1 MEFLGIGPLEIA
13 LIALIAF
20 IILGP
25 DRLPGVMRQLGTW
38 IRQLRELA
46 INLTRDYN
54 TDIQQLTG
62 EITAL
67 QEEIRSIQRDLGQV
81 AGSFLTPSP
90 AATRMPKPSEMLK
103 STAPVAN
110 NPAPTEPAQ
119 AEEPAAPQES
129 DEPYSI

>member
-20 IILGP
+20 IVLGP
-25 DRLPGVMRQLGTW
+25 DRIPGVMRQLGTW
-38 IRQLRELA
+38 VRQLREMA
-46 INLTRDYN
+46 FNLTRDYN

-81 AGSFLTPSP
+81 AGSFLTPP
-90 AATRMPKPSEMLK
+90 PTATRMSKPGDLIKPVEPAAHES
-103 STAPVAN
+103 APAK
-110 NPAPTEPAQ
+110 PAQ
-119 AEEPAAPQES
+119 AEEPAAPEKSGES
-129 DEPYSI
+129 YSI